1 MHSIA
6 YNYAPP
12 SFANVW
18 QKNEAQEIGCNLR
31 NDNFFIMPLAHI
43 ELFRK
48 TPSYALPLAWN
59 TLPDHIRYQQNRS
72 TFKIALTDYL
82 YENNLTI

>member
-48 TPSYALPLAWN
+48 TPSYALPLA
-59 TLPDHIRYQQNRS
+59 
-72 TFKIALTDYL
+72 
-82 YENNLTI
+82 